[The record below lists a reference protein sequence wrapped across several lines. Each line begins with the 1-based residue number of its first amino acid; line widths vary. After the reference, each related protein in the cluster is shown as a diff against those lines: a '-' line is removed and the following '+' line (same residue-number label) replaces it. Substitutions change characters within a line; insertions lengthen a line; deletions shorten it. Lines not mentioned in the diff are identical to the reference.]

1 MWGLAIVM
9 ILFYVNYSGYISL
22 KVYLDLLKNLIKE
35 LLIFIP
41 GIVLAIS
48 FLKDKG
54 NLKVHFFDKY
64 YFELYSLLQNDFI
77 SSAIIVTGIT
87 IGVKFILFDR
97 PLKKELEKYQDEF
110 TEQEIDK
117 KYEEF
122 MTDAKSLYIC
132 GGKLDFLKKNAS
144 TKQLE
149 KINKLSN
156 LCKIISYSN
165 KESLKIQNK
174 EINKELKDNKVQLKN
189 IPLTKEPFMKGQV
202 KENKLGVY
210 SAMFVAKQKNGKYK
224 KFEIKDQKTVKIL
237 KKEMDN
243 IYETGEHPY
252 IKYILMDLGGVYF
265 EGDLYNFL
273 EKINIKL
280 KEKDYSEIEIK
291 SDQKVILEKDLNL
304 GKTTIIDFI
313 EENVKKECNKSISN
327 DLELQNFIKD
337 EWQKTWEPNQEMEN
351 IVIKLKEKGI
361 KVYPSSNLDK
371 MNRLNYSR
379 KNYFEHFS
387 EKEFFSCE
395 MGVCKP
401 DKEYYDKVLESLKQ
415 KDSNF
420 YSYEVLL
427 IDDKKENIEVAKS
440 KNIETIFFKNAK
452 LLKKE
457 LIEKEILEKWE
468 ENN

>member
-1 MWGLAIVM
+1 MWGLVTVI
-9 ILFYVNYSGYISL
+9 ILFYADYSGYISL

-35 LLIFIP
+35 LSIFIP

-77 SSAIIVTGIT
+77 TSAIIVTGIT

-97 PLKKELEKYQDEF
+97 PLKKEIEKYQDEF
-110 TEQEIDK
+110 TEQEIDE

-144 TKQLE
+144 TKQIE
-149 KINKLSN
+149 KIKKLSN

-174 EINKELKDNKVQLKN
+174 MINKELKDNKVQLKN
-189 IPLTKEPFMKGQV
+189 IPLTQEPFMKGQV
-202 KENKLGVY
+202 KENKLGIY

-224 KFEIKDQKTVKIL
+224 KFEIQDQKTVKIL
-237 KKEMDN
+237 KEEMDN

-265 EGDLYNFL
+265 DGDLYNFL

-280 KEKDYSEIEIK
+280 KEKSYSEIDIK
-291 SDQKVILEKDLNL
+291 SNQKLILAKDLNL

-313 EENVKKECNKSISN
+313 EAQVKEKCTRSIFS
-327 DLELQNFIKD
+327 DLELQKFIKD
-337 EWQKTWEPNQEMEN
+337 EWEKTWEPNPEMEN
-351 IVIKLKEKGI
+351 IVIRLREKGI

-371 MNRLNYSR
+371 MNKLNYSR
-379 KNYFEHFS
+379 KNYFKSFS
-387 EKEFFSCE
+387 DKEFFSCE
-395 MGVCKP
+395 MDACKP

-427 IDDKKENIEVAKS
+427 IDDKKENIEAAKS
-440 KNIETIFFKNAK
+440 KNIETILFKNTK
-452 LLKKE
+452 LLKKK
-457 LIEKEILEKWE
+457 LIEKEILTKWE
-468 ENN
+468 EYN